1 MTATT
6 RTCRRDWLT
15 LTLGGACLGLAEA
28 RNLPPAKVPLI
39 VGAGLRSDATLHL
52 MTWFA
57 ARLDV
62 DWDMRPTPWLR
73 AQQQVAAGEGL
84 MYGLSRSPEREQLLR
99 FSLPVWRYHTW
110 AVVRQ
115 EDKPRIRHAA
125 DMRGMALC
133 WTRGSN
139 YEGLA
144 RRADLDLS
152 QVQETT
158 SDEGGLRMVAAGRC
172 RAMLLTME
180 TNQIQR
186 AEKILAPAAL
196 HHQGLAL
203 VSLPLNAVSVHF
215 AAAHQSRW
223 APVMDRIDQVIS
235 GSRASLERLQQ
246 LKISETGTA
255 E

>member
-1 MTATT
+1 MIPTT
-6 RTCRRDWLT
+6 RTCRREWLAI
-15 LTLGGACLGLAEA
+15 TLGGACLGRADA
-28 RNLPPAKVPLI
+28 RKPLPTEVPLL
-39 VGAGLRSDATLHL
+39 VGDGLRSDETLRL
-52 MTWFA
+52 LKWFA

-73 AQQQVAAGEGL
+73 AQQQAAAGEGL
-84 MYGLSRSPEREQLLR
+84 MYGLSRSPERERLLR

-125 DMRGMALC
+125 DLRGMAMC

-180 TNQIQR
+180 TDQIQR
-186 AEKILAPAAL
+186 AERILAPAAL
-196 HHQGLAL
+196 RRQGLAL
-203 VSLPLNAVSVHF
+203 VSRPLNAVSVHF

-223 APVMDRIDQVIS
+223 APVMDRIDTLIS
-235 GSRASLERLQQ
+235 SSRASLERLQQ
-246 LKISETGTA
+246 PQISEAGA
-255 E
+255 AG

>member
-1 MTATT
+1 MIPTT
-6 RTCRRDWLT
+6 RTCRREWLAI
-15 LTLGGACLGLAEA
+15 TLGGACLASANA
-28 RNLPPAKVPLI
+28 RKPQPAQVPLL

-52 MTWFA
+52 MKWFA
-57 ARLDV
+57 ARLEV

-73 AQQQVAAGEGL
+73 AQQQVVAGEGL
-84 MYGLSRSPEREQLLR
+84 MYGLTRSLERERLLR

-115 EDKPRIRHAA
+115 EDKPRLRHVA

-144 RRADLDLS
+144 RQIDLDLS

-180 TNQIQR
+180 TDQVQR

-196 HHQGLAL
+196 SRQGLAL
-203 VSLPLNAVSVHF
+203 MSRPLNAVNVHF

-223 APVMDRIDQVIS
+223 SPVMDRIDTIIS
-235 GSRASLERLQQ
+235 SSRASLERLRHLQ
-246 LKISETGTA
+246 ISEAGTA